1 MCFISKYVQN
11 AGVTRH
17 FLFVDAGE
25 ALNPHNFYLSV
36 KQTGKLHFNE
46 W

>member
-1 MCFISKYVQN
+1 MYFISKYVQN
-11 AGVTRH
+11 AGETWH
-17 FLFVDAGE
+17 FLFVDDGE
-25 ALNPHNFYLSV
+25 TLNPHDFYLSV